1 MKLTKLIMVYTLK
14 LFNTG
19 QITLP
24 KDWRKQFDT
33 KNFLAE
39 ETEEGL
45 LIKPIQKAENDVVY
59 YEDKHGFGIYS
70 KKGMNPDKII
80 EAIKK
85 LNDLE
90 DKE

>member
-1 MKLTKLIMVYTLK
+1 MNTYTLK

-19 QITLP
+19 QVTLP
-24 KDWRKQFDT
+24 KEWRNKWNT

-39 ETEEGL
+39 DTEEGL
-45 LIKPIQKAENDVVY
+45 LIKPIQKDEDDVVY

-70 KKGMNPDKII
+70 KKGIDPNKII

>member
-1 MKLTKLIMVYTLK
+1 MNTYTLK

-19 QITLP
+19 QVTLP
-24 KDWRKQFDT
+24 KAWRDKWDT
-33 KNFLAE
+33 RNFLAE
-39 ETEEGL
+39 DTEEGL
-45 LIKPIQKAENDVVY
+45 LIKPIQQADDVVY

-70 KKGMNPDKII
+70 KKGIDPNKII

-90 DKE
+90 NKE